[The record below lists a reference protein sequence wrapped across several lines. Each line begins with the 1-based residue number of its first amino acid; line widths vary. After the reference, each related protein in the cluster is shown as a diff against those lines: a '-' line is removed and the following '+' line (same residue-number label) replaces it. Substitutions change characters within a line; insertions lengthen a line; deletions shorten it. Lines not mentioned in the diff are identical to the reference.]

1 MKKILLWI
9 GLFICLLFP
18 SFINA
23 EEINLYLFHSQD
35 CTHCQSERKWLE
47 TIKDEYDN
55 LNIYEY
61 EITRNSDNS
70 NLLDKVK
77 ERLSSTS
84 HYVPY
89 TVIGEQYWIGWNE
102 NNKAKIIEAIE
113 NYDFSKR
120 DIVNE
125 VINDIPGENIVDT
138 ENNENNIDDNTSTEF
153 TIPLLGKIDAK
164 KVSLPIIAMVIGFV
178 DGFNPCAM
186 WVLIFLISMLLG
198 MKDKKKMWTLGLTF
212 IITSGLVYLLFML
225 AWLNIAVSLSSVR
238 WIQLLISAVA
248 LIGAFV
254 NLKSYVKSVIKK
266 DEGCEVV
273 DNKKRKKLMGRIKKY
288 TSEKSFILAILG
300 VMALAFSVNLIE
312 LACSAGLPLIFT
324 QVLALN
330 DLNALEYGL
339 YIFIYLIFFLID
351 DIVIFVIA
359 MKTFELT
366 GISTKYTKYSHLIG
380 GLIMLLIGLLMIFK
394 PSWLMFNF

>member
-1 MKKILLWI
+1 MKKILLWLVLTI
-9 GLFICLLFP
+9 TILFP
-18 SFINA
+18 VAVNA

-47 TIKDEYDN
+47 SIKDKYDN
-55 LNIYEY
+55 LNIHEY

-70 NLLDKVK
+70 ALLDKVK

-84 HYVPY
+84 NYVPY
-89 TVIGEQYWIGWNE
+89 TVIGEQHWIGWNE
-102 NNKAKIIEAIE
+102 DNKAKITEAIE

-125 VINDIPGENIVDT
+125 VINNIDGEKIGNTEIPT
-138 ENNENNIDDNTSTEF
+138 ENNDDKTEF
-153 TIPLLGKIDAK
+153 TVPVLGKIDAK
-164 KVSLPIIAMVIGFV
+164 KVSLPIMAMVIGFV

-212 IITSGLVYLLFML
+212 LISSGLVYLLFML
-225 AWLNIAVSLSSVR
+225 AWLNIAVSLSSIR
-238 WIQLLISAVA
+238 WIQLIISAVA

-254 NLKSYVKSVIKK
+254 NLRSYFKSIIKK

-273 DNKKRKKLMGRIKKY
+273 DNKKRKKLMERIKKY
-288 TSEKSFILAILG
+288 TSEKSFLLAMLG

-330 DLNALEYGL
+330 DLNALQYGI
-339 YIFIYLIFFLID
+339 YIFIYLLFFLID
-351 DIVIFVIA
+351 DIVVFVIA

-380 GLIMLLIGLLMIFK
+380 GLIMLIIGLLMIFK

>member
-1 MKKILLWI
+1 MKKILLWLI
-9 GLFICLLFP
+9 LTITLLFP
-18 SFINA
+18 MAINA

-47 TIKDEYDN
+47 SIKDKYDN

-70 NLLDKVK
+70 ALLDKVK

-84 HYVPY
+84 NYVPY
-89 TVIGEQYWIGWNE
+89 TVIGEQHWIGWNE
-102 NNKAKIIEAIE
+102 DNKTKITEAIE

-125 VINDIPGENIVDT
+125 VINNIDGEKIGNTDDSI
-138 ENNENNIDDNTSTEF
+138 ENNDDKTEF
-153 TIPLLGKIDAK
+153 TVPVLGKIDAK
-164 KVSLPIIAMVIGFV
+164 KVSLPIMAMVIGFV

-198 MKDKKKMWTLGLTF
+198 MKDKKKMWILGLTF
-212 IITSGLVYLLFML
+212 LIFSGLVYLLFML
-225 AWLNIAVSLSSVR
+225 AWLNIAVSLSSIR
-238 WIQLLISAVA
+238 WIQLIISAVA

-254 NLKSYVKSVIKK
+254 NLQSYFKSVIKK

-273 DNKKRKKLMGRIKKY
+273 DNKKRKKLMERIKKY
-288 TSEKSFILAILG
+288 TSEKSLLLAMLG

-330 DLNALEYGL
+330 NLNALQYGI
-339 YIFIYLIFFLID
+339 YIFIYLLFFLID
-351 DIVIFVIA
+351 DIVVFVIA

-380 GLIMLLIGLLMIFK
+380 GLIMLIIGLLMIFK

>member
-1 MKKILLWI
+1 MKKVLLWLI
-9 GLFICLLFP
+9 LTITILFP
-18 SFINA
+18 VMANA

-35 CTHCQSERKWLE
+35 CIHCQSERKWLE
-47 TIKDEYDN
+47 SIKDKYDN

-70 NLLDKVK
+70 ALLDKVK

-84 HYVPY
+84 NYVPY
-89 TVIGEQYWIGWNE
+89 TVIGEQHWIGWNE
-102 NNKAKIIEAIE
+102 DNKAKITEAIE

-125 VINDIPGENIVDT
+125 VINNIDGEKIGNTEDSI
-138 ENNENNIDDNTSTEF
+138 ENNDDKTEF
-153 TIPLLGKIDAK
+153 TIPILGKIDAK
-164 KVSLPIIAMVIGFV
+164 KVSLPIMAMVIGFV

-198 MKDKKKMWTLGLTF
+198 MKDKKKMWTLGLIF
-212 IITSGLVYLLFML
+212 LISSGLVYLLFML
-225 AWLNIAVSLSSVR
+225 AWLNIAVSLSSIR
-238 WIQLLISAVA
+238 WIQLIISAVA

-254 NLKSYVKSVIKK
+254 NLRSYFKSVIKK

-273 DNKKRKKLMGRIKKY
+273 DNKKRKKLMERIKKY
-288 TSEKSFILAILG
+288 TSEKSFLLAMLG

-330 DLNALEYGL
+330 SLNALQYGI
-339 YIFIYLIFFLID
+339 YIFIYLLFFLID
-351 DIVIFVIA
+351 DIVVFVIA

-380 GLIMLLIGLLMIFK
+380 GLIMLIIGLLMIFK

>member
-1 MKKILLWI
+1 MKKILLWLVLTI
-9 GLFICLLFP
+9 TILFP
-18 SFINA
+18 MVVNA

-47 TIKDEYDN
+47 SIKDKYDN
-55 LNIYEY
+55 LNIHEY
-61 EITRNSDNS
+61 EITRNGDNS
-70 NLLDKVK
+70 ALLDKVK

-84 HYVPY
+84 NYVPY
-89 TVIGEQYWIGWNE
+89 TVIGEQHWIGWNE
-102 NNKAKIIEAIE
+102 DNKAKITEAIE

-125 VINDIPGENIVDT
+125 VINNIDGEKIGNTEVPT
-138 ENNENNIDDNTSTEF
+138 ENNDDKTEF
-153 TIPLLGKIDAK
+153 TVPVLGKIDAK
-164 KVSLPIIAMVIGFV
+164 KVSLPIMAMVIGFV

-212 IITSGLVYLLFML
+212 LISSGLVYLLFML
-225 AWLNIAVSLSSVR
+225 AWLNIAVSLSSIR
-238 WIQLLISAVA
+238 WIQLIISAVA

-254 NLKSYVKSVIKK
+254 NLRSYFKSIIKK

-273 DNKKRKKLMGRIKKY
+273 DNKKRKKLMERIKKY
-288 TSEKSFILAILG
+288 TSEKSFFLAMLG

-330 DLNALEYGL
+330 NLNSLQYGI
-339 YIFIYLIFFLID
+339 YIFIYLLFFLID
-351 DIVIFVIA
+351 DIVVFVIA

-380 GLIMLLIGLLMIFK
+380 GLIMLIIGLLMIFK

>member
-1 MKKILLWI
+1 MKKVLIWLILTI
-9 GLFICLLFP
+9 AFLFP
-18 SFINA
+18 VAANA

-47 TIKDEYDN
+47 SIKDKYDN
-55 LNIYEY
+55 LNIHEY
-61 EITRNSDNS
+61 EITRNGDNS
-70 NLLDKVK
+70 ALLDKVK

-84 HYVPY
+84 NYVPY
-89 TVIGEQYWIGWNE
+89 TVIGEQHWIGWNE
-102 NNKAKIIEAIE
+102 DNKVKITEAIE

-125 VINDIPGENIVDT
+125 VINNIDGEKIGNTEVNT
-138 ENNENNIDDNTSTEF
+138 ENNDDKTEF
-153 TIPLLGKIDAK
+153 TVPVLGKIDAK
-164 KVSLPIIAMVIGFV
+164 KVSLPIMAMVIGFV

-212 IITSGLVYLLFML
+212 LISSGLVYLLFML

-238 WIQLLISAVA
+238 WIQLIISTVA

-254 NLKSYVKSVIKK
+254 NLRSYFKSIIKK

-273 DNKKRKKLMGRIKKY
+273 DNKKRKKLMERIKKY
-288 TSEKSFILAILG
+288 TSEKSFLLAMLG

-330 DLNALEYGL
+330 DLNALQYGI
-339 YIFIYLIFFLID
+339 YIFIYLLFFLID
-351 DIVIFVIA
+351 DIVVFVIA

-380 GLIMLLIGLLMIFK
+380 GLIMLIIGLLMIFK

>member
-1 MKKILLWI
+1 MKKILLWLVLTI
-9 GLFICLLFP
+9 TILFP
-18 SFINA
+18 VAVNA

-47 TIKDEYDN
+47 SIKDKYDN
-55 LNIYEY
+55 LNIHEY
-61 EITRNSDNS
+61 EITRNGDNS
-70 NLLDKVK
+70 ALLDKVK

-84 HYVPY
+84 NYVPY
-89 TVIGEQYWIGWNE
+89 TVIGEQHWIGWNE
-102 NNKAKIIEAIE
+102 DNKAKIMEAIE

-125 VINDIPGENIVDT
+125 VINNIDGEKIGNTEVPT
-138 ENNENNIDDNTSTEF
+138 ENNDDKTEF
-153 TIPLLGKIDAK
+153 TVPVLGKIDAK
-164 KVSLPIIAMVIGFV
+164 KVSLPIMAMVIGFV

-212 IITSGLVYLLFML
+212 LISSGLVYLLFML
-225 AWLNIAVSLSSVR
+225 AWLNIAVSLSSIR
-238 WIQLLISAVA
+238 WIQLIISAVA

-254 NLKSYVKSVIKK
+254 NLRSYFKSIIKK

-273 DNKKRKKLMGRIKKY
+273 DNKKRKKLMERIKKY
-288 TSEKSFILAILG
+288 TSEKSFLLAMLG

-330 DLNALEYGL
+330 NLNALQYGI
-339 YIFIYLIFFLID
+339 YIFIYLLFFLID
-351 DIVIFVIA
+351 DIVVFVIA

-380 GLIMLLIGLLMIFK
+380 GLIMLIIGLLMIFK

>member
-1 MKKILLWI
+1 MKKILLWLI
-9 GLFICLLFP
+9 LTITLLFP
-18 SFINA
+18 MVINA

-47 TIKDEYDN
+47 SIKDKYDN

-70 NLLDKVK
+70 ALLDKVK

-84 HYVPY
+84 NYVPY
-89 TVIGEQYWIGWNE
+89 TVIGEQHWIGWNE
-102 NNKAKIIEAIE
+102 DNKAKITEAIE

-125 VINDIPGENIVDT
+125 VINNIDGEKIGNTEDSI
-138 ENNENNIDDNTSTEF
+138 ENNDDKTEF
-153 TIPLLGKIDAK
+153 TVPVLGKIDAK
-164 KVSLPIIAMVIGFV
+164 KVSLPIMAMVIGFV

-198 MKDKKKMWTLGLTF
+198 MKDKKKMWILGLTF
-212 IITSGLVYLLFML
+212 LIFSGLVYLLFML
-225 AWLNIAVSLSSVR
+225 AWLNIAVSLSSIR
-238 WIQLLISAVA
+238 WIQLIISAVA

-254 NLKSYVKSVIKK
+254 NLRSYFKSVIKK

-273 DNKKRKKLMGRIKKY
+273 DNKKRKKLMERIKKY
-288 TSEKSFILAILG
+288 TSEKSLLLAMLG

-330 DLNALEYGL
+330 NLNALQYGI
-339 YIFIYLIFFLID
+339 YIFIYLLFFLID
-351 DIVIFVIA
+351 DIVVFVIA

-380 GLIMLLIGLLMIFK
+380 GLIMLIIGLLMIFK

>member
-1 MKKILLWI
+1 MKKILLWLI
-9 GLFICLLFP
+9 LTITLLFP
-18 SFINA
+18 MAINA

-47 TIKDEYDN
+47 SIKDKYDN

-70 NLLDKVK
+70 ALLDKVK

-84 HYVPY
+84 NYVPY
-89 TVIGEQYWIGWNE
+89 TVIGEQHWIGWNE
-102 NNKAKIIEAIE
+102 DNKTKITEAIE

-125 VINDIPGENIVDT
+125 VINNIDGGKIGNT
-138 ENNENNIDDNTSTEF
+138 DDSIENNDDKTEF
-153 TIPLLGKIDAK
+153 TVPVLGKIDAK
-164 KVSLPIIAMVIGFV
+164 KVSLPIMAMVIGFV

-198 MKDKKKMWTLGLTF
+198 MKDKKKMWILGLTF
-212 IITSGLVYLLFML
+212 LIFSGLVYLLFML
-225 AWLNIAVSLSSVR
+225 AWLNIAVSLSSIR
-238 WIQLLISAVA
+238 WIQLIISAVA

-254 NLKSYVKSVIKK
+254 NLRSYFKSIIKK

-273 DNKKRKKLMGRIKKY
+273 DNKKRKKLMERIKKY
-288 TSEKSFILAILG
+288 TSEKSLLLAMLG

-330 DLNALEYGL
+330 NLNALQYGI
-339 YIFIYLIFFLID
+339 YIFIYLLFFLID
-351 DIVIFVIA
+351 DIVVFVIA

-380 GLIMLLIGLLMIFK
+380 GLIMLIIGLLMIFK

>member
-1 MKKILLWI
+1 MKKILLWLI
-9 GLFICLLFP
+9 LTITLLFP
-18 SFINA
+18 MAINA

-47 TIKDEYDN
+47 SIEDKYDN

-70 NLLDKVK
+70 ALLDKIK

-84 HYVPY
+84 NYVPY
-89 TVIGEQYWIGWNE
+89 TVIGEQHWIGWNE
-102 NNKAKIIEAIE
+102 DNKAKITEAIE

-125 VINDIPGENIVDT
+125 VINNIDGEKIGNTEDSI
-138 ENNENNIDDNTSTEF
+138 ENNDDKTEF
-153 TIPLLGKIDAK
+153 TVPVLGKIDAK
-164 KVSLPIIAMVIGFV
+164 KVSLPIMAMVIGFV

-198 MKDKKKMWTLGLTF
+198 MKDKKKMWILGLTF
-212 IITSGLVYLLFML
+212 LISSGLVYLLFML
-225 AWLNIAVSLSSVR
+225 AWLNIAVSLSSIR
-238 WIQLLISAVA
+238 WIQLIISAVA

-254 NLKSYVKSVIKK
+254 NLRSYFKSVIKK

-273 DNKKRKKLMGRIKKY
+273 DNKKRKKLMERIKKY
-288 TSEKSFILAILG
+288 TSEKSFLLAMLG
-300 VMALAFSVNLIE
+300 VTALAFSVNLIE

-330 DLNALEYGL
+330 NLNALQYGI
-339 YIFIYLIFFLID
+339 YIFIYLLFFLID
-351 DIVIFVIA
+351 DIVVFVIA

-380 GLIMLLIGLLMIFK
+380 GLIMLIIGLLMIFK

>member
-1 MKKILLWI
+1 MKKILLWLVLTI
-9 GLFICLLFP
+9 AILFP
-18 SFINA
+18 VAVNA
-23 EEINLYLFHSQD
+23 EEVNLYLFHSQD
-35 CTHCQSERKWLE
+35 CIHCQSERKWLE
-47 TIKDEYDN
+47 SIKDKYDN

-70 NLLDKVK
+70 TLLDKVK

-84 HYVPY
+84 NYVPY
-89 TVIGEQYWIGWNE
+89 TVIGEQHWIGWNE
-102 NNKAKIIEAIE
+102 DNKAKITEAIE

-125 VINDIPGENIVDT
+125 VIN
-138 ENNENNIDDNTSTEF
+138 NIDGEKIGNTEVPAETNDDKTEF
-153 TIPLLGKIDAK
+153 TVPVLGKIDAK
-164 KVSLPIIAMVIGFV
+164 KVSLPIMAMVIGFV

-212 IITSGLVYLLFML
+212 LISSGLVYLLFML
-225 AWLNIAVSLSSVR
+225 AWLNIAVSLSSIR
-238 WIQLLISAVA
+238 WIQLIISAVA

-254 NLKSYVKSVIKK
+254 NLRSYFKSIIKK

-273 DNKKRKKLMGRIKKY
+273 DNKKRKKLMERIKKY
-288 TSEKSFILAILG
+288 TSEKSFFLAMLG

-330 DLNALEYGL
+330 NLNSLQYGI
-339 YIFIYLIFFLID
+339 YIFIYLLFFLID
-351 DIVIFVIA
+351 DIVVFVIA

-380 GLIMLLIGLLMIFK
+380 GLIMLIIGLLMIFK

>member
-1 MKKILLWI
+1 MKKILLWLI
-9 GLFICLLFP
+9 LTITLLFP
-18 SFINA
+18 MAINA

-47 TIKDEYDN
+47 SIKDKYDN

-70 NLLDKVK
+70 ALLDKVK
-77 ERLSSTS
+77 ERLASTS
-84 HYVPY
+84 NYVPY
-89 TVIGEQYWIGWNE
+89 TVIGEQHWIGWNE
-102 NNKAKIIEAIE
+102 DNKTKITEAIE

-125 VINDIPGENIVDT
+125 VINNIDGEKIGNTDDSI
-138 ENNENNIDDNTSTEF
+138 ENNDDKTEF
-153 TIPLLGKIDAK
+153 TVPVLGKIDAK
-164 KVSLPIIAMVIGFV
+164 KVSLPIMAMVIGFV

-198 MKDKKKMWTLGLTF
+198 MKDKKKMWILGLTF
-212 IITSGLVYLLFML
+212 LIFSGLVYLLFML
-225 AWLNIAVSLSSVR
+225 AWLNIAVSLSSIR
-238 WIQLLISAVA
+238 WIQLIISAVA

-254 NLKSYVKSVIKK
+254 NLRSYFKSVIKK

-273 DNKKRKKLMGRIKKY
+273 DNKKRKKLMERIKKY
-288 TSEKSFILAILG
+288 TSEKSLLLAMLG

-330 DLNALEYGL
+330 NLNALQYGI
-339 YIFIYLIFFLID
+339 YIFIYLLFFLID
-351 DIVIFVIA
+351 DIVVFVIA

-380 GLIMLLIGLLMIFK
+380 GLIMLIIGLLMIFK

>member
-1 MKKILLWI
+1 MKKILLWLI
-9 GLFICLLFP
+9 LTITLLFP
-18 SFINA
+18 MAINA

-47 TIKDEYDN
+47 SIKDKYDN

-70 NLLDKVK
+70 ALLDKVK

-84 HYVPY
+84 NYVPY
-89 TVIGEQYWIGWNE
+89 TVIGEQHWIGWNE
-102 NNKAKIIEAIE
+102 DNKAKITEAIE

-125 VINDIPGENIVDT
+125 VINNIDGEKIGNNDDSI
-138 ENNENNIDDNTSTEF
+138 ENNDDKTEF
-153 TIPLLGKIDAK
+153 TVPVLGKIDAK
-164 KVSLPIIAMVIGFV
+164 KVSLPIMAMVIGFV

-198 MKDKKKMWTLGLTF
+198 MKDKKKMWILGLTF
-212 IITSGLVYLLFML
+212 LIFSGLVYLLFML
-225 AWLNIAVSLSSVR
+225 AWLNIAVSLSSIR
-238 WIQLLISAVA
+238 WIQLIISAVA

-254 NLKSYVKSVIKK
+254 NLRSYFKSVIKK

-273 DNKKRKKLMGRIKKY
+273 DNKKRKKLMERIKKY
-288 TSEKSFILAILG
+288 TSEKSLLLAMLG

-330 DLNALEYGL
+330 NLNALQYGI
-339 YIFIYLIFFLID
+339 YIFIYLLFFLID
-351 DIVIFVIA
+351 DIVVFVIA

-380 GLIMLLIGLLMIFK
+380 GLIMLIIGLLMIFK

>member
-1 MKKILLWI
+1 MKKILLWLI
-9 GLFICLLFP
+9 LTITLLFP
-18 SFINA
+18 MAINA

-47 TIKDEYDN
+47 SIKDKYDN

-70 NLLDKVK
+70 ALLDKVK

-84 HYVPY
+84 NYVPY
-89 TVIGEQYWIGWNE
+89 TVIGEQHWIGWNE
-102 NNKAKIIEAIE
+102 DNKAKITEAIE

-125 VINDIPGENIVDT
+125 VINNIDGEKIGNTDDSI
-138 ENNENNIDDNTSTEF
+138 ENNDDKTEF
-153 TIPLLGKIDAK
+153 TVPVLGKIDAK
-164 KVSLPIIAMVIGFV
+164 KVSLPIMAMVIGFV

-198 MKDKKKMWTLGLTF
+198 MKDKKKMWILGLIF
-212 IITSGLVYLLFML
+212 LISSGLVYLLFML
-225 AWLNIAVSLSSVR
+225 AWLNIAVSLSSIR
-238 WIQLLISAVA
+238 WIQLIISAVA

-254 NLKSYVKSVIKK
+254 NLRSYFKSVIKK

-273 DNKKRKKLMGRIKKY
+273 DNKKRKKLMERIKKY
-288 TSEKSFILAILG
+288 TSEKSLLLAMLG

-330 DLNALEYGL
+330 NLNALQYGI
-339 YIFIYLIFFLID
+339 YIFIYLLFFLID
-351 DIVIFVIA
+351 DIVVFVIA

-380 GLIMLLIGLLMIFK
+380 GLIMLIIGLLMIFK

>member
-1 MKKILLWI
+1 MKKILLWLI
-9 GLFICLLFP
+9 LTITLLFP
-18 SFINA
+18 MAINA

-47 TIKDEYDN
+47 SIKDKYDN

-70 NLLDKVK
+70 ALLDKVK

-84 HYVPY
+84 NYVPY
-89 TVIGEQYWIGWNE
+89 TVIGEQHWIGWNE
-102 NNKAKIIEAIE
+102 DNKAKITEAIE

-125 VINDIPGENIVDT
+125 VINNIDGEKIGNTDDSI
-138 ENNENNIDDNTSTEF
+138 ENNDDKTEF
-153 TIPLLGKIDAK
+153 TVPVLGKIDAK
-164 KVSLPIIAMVIGFV
+164 KVSLPIMAMVIGFV

-198 MKDKKKMWTLGLTF
+198 MKDKKKMWILGLIF
-212 IITSGLVYLLFML
+212 LISSGLVYLLFML
-225 AWLNIAVSLSSVR
+225 AWLNIAVSLSSIR
-238 WIQLLISAVA
+238 WIQLIISAVA

-254 NLKSYVKSVIKK
+254 NLRSYFKSIIKK

-273 DNKKRKKLMGRIKKY
+273 DNKKRKKLMERIKKY
-288 TSEKSFILAILG
+288 TSEKSFLLAMLG

-330 DLNALEYGL
+330 NLNVLQYGI
-339 YIFIYLIFFLID
+339 YIFIYLLFFLID
-351 DIVIFVIA
+351 DIVVFVIA

-380 GLIMLLIGLLMIFK
+380 GLIMLIIGLLMIFK

>member
-1 MKKILLWI
+1 MKKILLWLI
-9 GLFICLLFP
+9 LTIILLFP
-18 SFINA
+18 MAINA

-47 TIKDEYDN
+47 SIKDKYDN

-70 NLLDKVK
+70 ALLDKVK

-84 HYVPY
+84 NYVPY
-89 TVIGEQYWIGWNE
+89 TVIGEQHWIGWNE
-102 NNKAKIIEAIE
+102 DNKAKITEAIE

-125 VINDIPGENIVDT
+125 VINNIDGEKIGNTEDSI
-138 ENNENNIDDNTSTEF
+138 ENNDDKTEF
-153 TIPLLGKIDAK
+153 TVPVLGKIDAK
-164 KVSLPIIAMVIGFV
+164 KVSLPIMAMVIGFV

-198 MKDKKKMWTLGLTF
+198 MKDKKKMWILGLTF
-212 IITSGLVYLLFML
+212 LIFSGLVYLLFML
-225 AWLNIAVSLSSVR
+225 AWLNIAVSLSSIR
-238 WIQLLISAVA
+238 WIQLIISAVA

-254 NLKSYVKSVIKK
+254 NLRSYFKSIIKK

-273 DNKKRKKLMGRIKKY
+273 DNKKRKKLMERIKKY
-288 TSEKSFILAILG
+288 TSEKSLLLAMLG

-330 DLNALEYGL
+330 NLNALQYGI
-339 YIFIYLIFFLID
+339 YIFIYLLFFLID
-351 DIVIFVIA
+351 DIVVFVIA

-380 GLIMLLIGLLMIFK
+380 GLIMLIIGLLMIFK

>member
-1 MKKILLWI
+1 MKKILLWLI
-9 GLFICLLFP
+9 LTITLLFP
-18 SFINA
+18 MAINA

-47 TIKDEYDN
+47 SIKDKYDN

-70 NLLDKVK
+70 ALLDKVK

-84 HYVPY
+84 NYVPY
-89 TVIGEQYWIGWNE
+89 TVIGEQHWIGWNE
-102 NNKAKIIEAIE
+102 DNKAKITEAIE

-125 VINDIPGENIVDT
+125 VINNIDGEKIGNTEDSI
-138 ENNENNIDDNTSTEF
+138 ENNDDKTEF
-153 TIPLLGKIDAK
+153 TVPVLGKIDAK
-164 KVSLPIIAMVIGFV
+164 KVSLPIMAMVIGFV

-198 MKDKKKMWTLGLTF
+198 MKDKKKMWILGLTF
-212 IITSGLVYLLFML
+212 LIFSGLVYLLFML
-225 AWLNIAVSLSSVR
+225 AWLNIAVSLSSIR
-238 WIQLLISAVA
+238 WIQLIISAVA

-254 NLKSYVKSVIKK
+254 NLRSYFKSIIKK

-273 DNKKRKKLMGRIKKY
+273 DNKKRKKLMERIKKY
-288 TSEKSFILAILG
+288 TSEKSLLLAMLG

-330 DLNALEYGL
+330 NLNALQYGI
-339 YIFIYLIFFLID
+339 YIFIYLLFFLID
-351 DIVIFVIA
+351 DIVVFVIA

-380 GLIMLLIGLLMIFK
+380 GLIMLIIGLLMIFK

>member
-1 MKKILLWI
+1 MKKILLWLI
-9 GLFICLLFP
+9 LTITLLFP
-18 SFINA
+18 MAINA

-47 TIKDEYDN
+47 SIKDKYDN

-70 NLLDKVK
+70 ALLDKVK

-84 HYVPY
+84 NYVPY
-89 TVIGEQYWIGWNE
+89 TVIGEQHWIGWNE
-102 NNKAKIIEAIE
+102 DNKTKITEAIE

-125 VINDIPGENIVDT
+125 VINNIDGEKIGNNDDSI
-138 ENNENNIDDNTSTEF
+138 ENNDDKTEF
-153 TIPLLGKIDAK
+153 TVPVLGKIDAK
-164 KVSLPIIAMVIGFV
+164 KVSLPIMAMVIGFV

-198 MKDKKKMWTLGLTF
+198 MKDKKKMWILGLTF
-212 IITSGLVYLLFML
+212 LIFSGLVYLLFML
-225 AWLNIAVSLSSVR
+225 AWLNIAVSLSSIR
-238 WIQLLISAVA
+238 WIQLIISAVA

-254 NLKSYVKSVIKK
+254 NLRSYFKSVIKK

-273 DNKKRKKLMGRIKKY
+273 DNKKRKKLMERIKKY
-288 TSEKSFILAILG
+288 TSEKSLLLAMLG

-330 DLNALEYGL
+330 NLNALQYGI
-339 YIFIYLIFFLID
+339 YIFIYLLFFLID
-351 DIVIFVIA
+351 DIVVFVIA

-380 GLIMLLIGLLMIFK
+380 GLIMLIIGLLMIFK

>member
-1 MKKILLWI
+1 MKKILLWLI
-9 GLFICLLFP
+9 LTITILFP
-18 SFINA
+18 VAVNA

-47 TIKDEYDN
+47 SIKDKYDN
-55 LNIYEY
+55 LNIHEY
-61 EITRNSDNS
+61 EITRNGDNS
-70 NLLDKVK
+70 ALLDKVK

-84 HYVPY
+84 NYVPY
-89 TVIGEQYWIGWNE
+89 TVIGEQHWIGWNE
-102 NNKAKIIEAIE
+102 DNKAKIMEAIE

-125 VINDIPGENIVDT
+125 VINNIDGEKIGNTEVPT
-138 ENNENNIDDNTSTEF
+138 ENNDDKTEF
-153 TIPLLGKIDAK
+153 TVPVLGKIDAK
-164 KVSLPIIAMVIGFV
+164 KVSLPIMAMVIGFV

-212 IITSGLVYLLFML
+212 LISSGLVYLLFML
-225 AWLNIAVSLSSVR
+225 AWLNIAVSLSSIR
-238 WIQLLISAVA
+238 WIQLIISAVA

-254 NLKSYVKSVIKK
+254 NLRSYFKSIIKK

-273 DNKKRKKLMGRIKKY
+273 DNKKRKKLMERIKKY
-288 TSEKSFILAILG
+288 TSEKSFLLAMLG

-330 DLNALEYGL
+330 NLNALQYGI
-339 YIFIYLIFFLID
+339 YIFIYLLFFLID
-351 DIVIFVIA
+351 DIVVFVIA

-380 GLIMLLIGLLMIFK
+380 GLIMLIIGLLMIFK

>member
-1 MKKILLWI
+1 MKKILLWLI
-9 GLFICLLFP
+9 LTITLLFP
-18 SFINA
+18 MVINA

-47 TIKDEYDN
+47 SIKDKYDN

-70 NLLDKVK
+70 ALLDKVK

-84 HYVPY
+84 NYVPY
-89 TVIGEQYWIGWNE
+89 TVIGEQHWIGWNE
-102 NNKAKIIEAIE
+102 DNKAKITEAIE

-120 DIVNE
+120 DVVNE
-125 VINDIPGENIVDT
+125 VINNIDGEKIGNTDDSI
-138 ENNENNIDDNTSTEF
+138 ENNDDKTEF
-153 TIPLLGKIDAK
+153 TVPVLGKIDAK
-164 KVSLPIIAMVIGFV
+164 KVSLPIMAMVIGFV

-198 MKDKKKMWTLGLTF
+198 MKDKKKMWILGLTF
-212 IITSGLVYLLFML
+212 LIFSGLVYLLFML
-225 AWLNIAVSLSSVR
+225 AWLNIAVSLSSIR
-238 WIQLLISAVA
+238 WIQLIISAVA

-254 NLKSYVKSVIKK
+254 NLRSYFKSVIKK

-273 DNKKRKKLMGRIKKY
+273 DNKKRKKLMERIKKY
-288 TSEKSFILAILG
+288 TSEKSLLLAMLG

-330 DLNALEYGL
+330 NLNALQYGI
-339 YIFIYLIFFLID
+339 YIFIYLLFFLID
-351 DIVIFVIA
+351 DIVVFVIA

-380 GLIMLLIGLLMIFK
+380 GLIMLIIGLLMIFK

>member
-1 MKKILLWI
+1 MKKILLWLI
-9 GLFICLLFP
+9 LTITLLFP
-18 SFINA
+18 MAINA

-47 TIKDEYDN
+47 SIKNKYDN

-70 NLLDKVK
+70 ALLDKVK

-84 HYVPY
+84 NYVPY
-89 TVIGEQYWIGWNE
+89 TVIGEQHWIGWNE
-102 NNKAKIIEAIE
+102 DNKAKITEAIE

-125 VINDIPGENIVDT
+125 VINNIDGDKIGNT
-138 ENNENNIDDNTSTEF
+138 EDSIENNDDKTEF
-153 TIPLLGKIDAK
+153 TVPVLGKIDAK
-164 KVSLPIIAMVIGFV
+164 KVSLPIMAMVIGFV

-198 MKDKKKMWTLGLTF
+198 MKDKKKMWILGLTF
-212 IITSGLVYLLFML
+212 LISSGLVYLLFML
-225 AWLNIAVSLSSVR
+225 AWLNIAVSLSSIR
-238 WIQLLISAVA
+238 WIQLIISAVA

-254 NLKSYVKSVIKK
+254 NLRSYFKSVIKK

-273 DNKKRKKLMGRIKKY
+273 DNKKRKKLMERIKKY
-288 TSEKSFILAILG
+288 TSEKSLLLAMLG

-330 DLNALEYGL
+330 NLNALQYGI
-339 YIFIYLIFFLID
+339 YIFIYLLFFLID
-351 DIVIFVIA
+351 DIVVFVIA

-380 GLIMLLIGLLMIFK
+380 GLIMLIIGLLMIFK

>member
-1 MKKILLWI
+1 MKKILLWLI
-9 GLFICLLFP
+9 LTITLLFP
-18 SFINA
+18 MAINA

-47 TIKDEYDN
+47 SIKDKYDN

-70 NLLDKVK
+70 ALLDKVK

-84 HYVPY
+84 NYVPY
-89 TVIGEQYWIGWNE
+89 TVIGEQHWIGWNE
-102 NNKAKIIEAIE
+102 DNKAKITEAIE

-120 DIVNE
+120 DVVNE
-125 VINDIPGENIVDT
+125 VINNIDGEKIGNTEDSI
-138 ENNENNIDDNTSTEF
+138 ENNDDKTEF
-153 TIPLLGKIDAK
+153 TVPVLGKIDAK
-164 KVSLPIIAMVIGFV
+164 KVSLPIMAMVIGFV

-198 MKDKKKMWTLGLTF
+198 MKDKKKMWILGLTF
-212 IITSGLVYLLFML
+212 LISSGLVYLLFML
-225 AWLNIAVSLSSVR
+225 AWLNIAVSLSSIR
-238 WIQLLISAVA
+238 WIQLIISAVA

-254 NLKSYVKSVIKK
+254 NLRSYFKSVIKK

-273 DNKKRKKLMGRIKKY
+273 DNKKRKKLMERIKKY
-288 TSEKSFILAILG
+288 TSEKSLLLAMLG

-330 DLNALEYGL
+330 NLNALQYGI
-339 YIFIYLIFFLID
+339 YIFIYLLFFLID
-351 DIVIFVIA
+351 DIVVFVIA

-380 GLIMLLIGLLMIFK
+380 GLIMLIIGLLMIFK

>member
-1 MKKILLWI
+1 MKKILLWLI
-9 GLFICLLFP
+9 LTIILLFP
-18 SFINA
+18 MAINA

-47 TIKDEYDN
+47 SIKDKYDN

-70 NLLDKVK
+70 ALLDKVK

-84 HYVPY
+84 NYVPY
-89 TVIGEQYWIGWNE
+89 TVIGEQHWIGWNE
-102 NNKAKIIEAIE
+102 DNKAKITEAIE

-125 VINDIPGENIVDT
+125 VINNIDGEKIGNNDDSI
-138 ENNENNIDDNTSTEF
+138 ENNDDKTEF
-153 TIPLLGKIDAK
+153 TVPVLGKIDAK
-164 KVSLPIIAMVIGFV
+164 KVSLPIMAMVIGFV

-198 MKDKKKMWTLGLTF
+198 MKDKKKMWILGLTF
-212 IITSGLVYLLFML
+212 LIFSGLVYLLFML
-225 AWLNIAVSLSSVR
+225 AWLNIAVSLSSIR
-238 WIQLLISAVA
+238 WIQLIISAVA

-254 NLKSYVKSVIKK
+254 NLRSYFKSVIKK

-273 DNKKRKKLMGRIKKY
+273 DNKKRKKLMERIKKY
-288 TSEKSFILAILG
+288 TSEKSLLLAMLG

-330 DLNALEYGL
+330 NLNALQYGI
-339 YIFIYLIFFLID
+339 YIFIYLLFFLID
-351 DIVIFVIA
+351 DIVVFVIA

-380 GLIMLLIGLLMIFK
+380 GLIMLIIGLLMIFK

>member
-1 MKKILLWI
+1 MKKILLWLI
-9 GLFICLLFP
+9 LTITLLFP
-18 SFINA
+18 MVINA

-47 TIKDEYDN
+47 SIKDKYDN

-70 NLLDKVK
+70 ALLDKVK

-84 HYVPY
+84 NYVPY
-89 TVIGEQYWIGWNE
+89 TVIGEQHWIGWNE
-102 NNKAKIIEAIE
+102 DNKAKITEAIE

-125 VINDIPGENIVDT
+125 VINNIDGEKIGNTEDSI
-138 ENNENNIDDNTSTEF
+138 ENNDDKTEF
-153 TIPLLGKIDAK
+153 TVPVLGKIDAK
-164 KVSLPIIAMVIGFV
+164 KVSLPIMAMVIGFV

-198 MKDKKKMWTLGLTF
+198 MKDKKKMWILGLTF
-212 IITSGLVYLLFML
+212 LISSGLVYLLFML
-225 AWLNIAVSLSSVR
+225 AWLNIAVSLSSIR
-238 WIQLLISAVA
+238 WIQLIISAVA

-254 NLKSYVKSVIKK
+254 NLRSYFKSVIKK

-273 DNKKRKKLMGRIKKY
+273 DNKKRKKLMERIKKY
-288 TSEKSFILAILG
+288 TSEKSFLLAMLG

-330 DLNALEYGL
+330 NLNALQYGI
-339 YIFIYLIFFLID
+339 YIFIYLLFFLID
-351 DIVIFVIA
+351 DIVVFVIA

-380 GLIMLLIGLLMIFK
+380 GLIMLIIGLLMIFK

>member
-1 MKKILLWI
+1 MKKILLWLI
-9 GLFICLLFP
+9 LTITLLFP
-18 SFINA
+18 MAINA

-47 TIKDEYDN
+47 SIKDKYDN

-70 NLLDKVK
+70 ALLDKVK

-84 HYVPY
+84 NYVPY
-89 TVIGEQYWIGWNE
+89 TVIGEQHWIGWNE
-102 NNKAKIIEAIE
+102 DNKAKITEAIE

-125 VINDIPGENIVDT
+125 VINNIDGEKIGNTEDSI
-138 ENNENNIDDNTSTEF
+138 ENNDDKTEF
-153 TIPLLGKIDAK
+153 TVPVLGKIDAK
-164 KVSLPIIAMVIGFV
+164 KVSLPIMAMVIGFV

-198 MKDKKKMWTLGLTF
+198 MKDKKKMWILGLTF
-212 IITSGLVYLLFML
+212 LISSGLVYLLFML
-225 AWLNIAVSLSSVR
+225 AWLNIAVSLSSIR
-238 WIQLLISAVA
+238 WIQLIISAVA

-254 NLKSYVKSVIKK
+254 NLRSYFKSVIKK

-273 DNKKRKKLMGRIKKY
+273 DNKKRKKLMERIKKY
-288 TSEKSFILAILG
+288 TSEKSLLLAMLG

-330 DLNALEYGL
+330 NLNALQYGI
-339 YIFIYLIFFLID
+339 YIFIYLLFFLID
-351 DIVIFVIA
+351 DIVVFVIA

-380 GLIMLLIGLLMIFK
+380 GLIMLIIGLLMIFK

>member
-1 MKKILLWI
+1 MKKVLLWSI
-9 GLFICLLFP
+9 LTIALLFP
-18 SFINA
+18 MVINA
-23 EEINLYLFHSQD
+23 EEVNLYLFHSQD

-47 TIKDEYDN
+47 SIKDKYDN

-70 NLLDKVK
+70 ALLDKVK

-84 HYVPY
+84 NYVPF
-89 TVIGEQYWIGWNE
+89 TVIGEQHWIGWNE
-102 NNKAKIIEAIE
+102 DNKAKIIEAIE

-125 VINDIPGENIVDT
+125 AINNVNGEKIGNT
-138 ENNENNIDDNTSTEF
+138 EVPIEDSDDKTEF
-153 TIPLLGKIDAK
+153 TVPVLGKIDAK
-164 KVSLPIIAMVIGFV
+164 KVSLPIMAMVIGFV

-212 IITSGLVYLLFML
+212 LISSGLVYLLFML
-225 AWLNIAVSLSSVR
+225 AWLNIAVSLSSIR
-238 WIQLLISAVA
+238 WIQLIISAVA

-254 NLKSYVKSVIKK
+254 NLRSYFKSVIKK

-273 DNKKRKKLMGRIKKY
+273 DNKKRKKLMERIKKY
-288 TSEKSFILAILG
+288 TSEKSFLLAMLG

-330 DLNALEYGL
+330 DLNALQYGI
-339 YIFIYLIFFLID
+339 YIFIYLLFFLID
-351 DIVIFVIA
+351 DIVVFVIA

-380 GLIMLLIGLLMIFK
+380 GLIMLIIGLLMIFK

>member
-1 MKKILLWI
+1 MKKILLWLI
-9 GLFICLLFP
+9 LTITLLFP
-18 SFINA
+18 MAINA

-47 TIKDEYDN
+47 SIKDKYDN

-70 NLLDKVK
+70 ALLDKVK

-84 HYVPY
+84 NYVPY
-89 TVIGEQYWIGWNE
+89 TVIGEQHWIGWNE
-102 NNKAKIIEAIE
+102 DNKTKITEAIE

-125 VINDIPGENIVDT
+125 VINNIDGEKIGNTDDSI
-138 ENNENNIDDNTSTEF
+138 ENNDDKTEF
-153 TIPLLGKIDAK
+153 TVPVLGKIDAK
-164 KVSLPIIAMVIGFV
+164 KVSLPIMAMVIGFV

-198 MKDKKKMWTLGLTF
+198 MKDKKKMWILGLTF
-212 IITSGLVYLLFML
+212 LIFSGLVYLLFML
-225 AWLNIAVSLSSVR
+225 AWLNIAVSLSSIR
-238 WIQLLISAVA
+238 WIQLIISAVA

-254 NLKSYVKSVIKK
+254 NLRSYFKSVIKK

-273 DNKKRKKLMGRIKKY
+273 DNKKRKKLMERIKKY
-288 TSEKSFILAILG
+288 TSEKSLLLAMLG

-330 DLNALEYGL
+330 NLNTLQYGI
-339 YIFIYLIFFLID
+339 YIFIYLLFFLID
-351 DIVIFVIA
+351 DIVVFVIA

-380 GLIMLLIGLLMIFK
+380 GLIMLIIGLLMIFK

>member
-1 MKKILLWI
+1 M
-9 GLFICLLFP
+9 
-18 SFINA
+18 
-23 EEINLYLFHSQD
+23 FHSQD

-47 TIKDEYDN
+47 SIKDKYDN

-70 NLLDKVK
+70 ALLDKVK

-84 HYVPY
+84 NYVPY
-89 TVIGEQYWIGWNE
+89 TVIGEQHWIGWNE
-102 NNKAKIIEAIE
+102 DNKAKITEAIE

-125 VINDIPGENIVDT
+125 VINNIDGEKIGNNDDSI
-138 ENNENNIDDNTSTEF
+138 ENNDDKTEF
-153 TIPLLGKIDAK
+153 TVPVLGKIDAK
-164 KVSLPIIAMVIGFV
+164 KVSLPIMAMVIGFV

-198 MKDKKKMWTLGLTF
+198 MKDKKKMWILGLTF
-212 IITSGLVYLLFML
+212 LIFSGLVYLLFML
-225 AWLNIAVSLSSVR
+225 AWLNIAVSLSSIR
-238 WIQLLISAVA
+238 WIQLIISAVA

-254 NLKSYVKSVIKK
+254 NLRSYFKSVIKK

-273 DNKKRKKLMGRIKKY
+273 DNKKRKKLMERIKKY
-288 TSEKSFILAILG
+288 TSEKSLLLAMLG

-330 DLNALEYGL
+330 NLNALQYGI
-339 YIFIYLIFFLID
+339 YIFIYLLFFLID
-351 DIVIFVIA
+351 DIVVFVIA

-380 GLIMLLIGLLMIFK
+380 GLIMLIIGLLMIFK

>member
-1 MKKILLWI
+1 MKKILLWLI
-9 GLFICLLFP
+9 LTITLLFP
-18 SFINA
+18 MAINA

-47 TIKDEYDN
+47 SIKDKYDN

-70 NLLDKVK
+70 ALLDKVK

-84 HYVPY
+84 NYVPY
-89 TVIGEQYWIGWNE
+89 TVIGEQHWIGWNE
-102 NNKAKIIEAIE
+102 DNKTKITEAIE

-125 VINDIPGENIVDT
+125 VINNIDGDKIGNT
-138 ENNENNIDDNTSTEF
+138 DDSIENNDDKTEF
-153 TIPLLGKIDAK
+153 TVPVLGKIDAK
-164 KVSLPIIAMVIGFV
+164 KVSLPIMAMVIGFV

-198 MKDKKKMWTLGLTF
+198 MKDKKKMWILGLTF
-212 IITSGLVYLLFML
+212 LIFSGLVYLLFML
-225 AWLNIAVSLSSVR
+225 AWLNIAVSLSSIR
-238 WIQLLISAVA
+238 WIQLIISAVA

-254 NLKSYVKSVIKK
+254 NLRSYFKSIIKK

-273 DNKKRKKLMGRIKKY
+273 DNKKRKKLMERIKKY
-288 TSEKSFILAILG
+288 TSEKSLLLAMLG

-330 DLNALEYGL
+330 NLNALQYGI
-339 YIFIYLIFFLID
+339 YIFIYLLFFLID
-351 DIVIFVIA
+351 DIVVFVIA

-380 GLIMLLIGLLMIFK
+380 GLIMLIIGLLMIFK

>member
-1 MKKILLWI
+1 MKKILLWLI
-9 GLFICLLFP
+9 LTITLLFP
-18 SFINA
+18 MAINA

-47 TIKDEYDN
+47 SIKDKYDN

-70 NLLDKVK
+70 ALLDKVK

-84 HYVPY
+84 NYVPY
-89 TVIGEQYWIGWNE
+89 TVIGEQHWIGWNE
-102 NNKAKIIEAIE
+102 DNKTKITEAIE

-125 VINDIPGENIVDT
+125 VINNIDGEKIGNTDDSI
-138 ENNENNIDDNTSTEF
+138 ENNDDKTEF
-153 TIPLLGKIDAK
+153 TVPVLGKIDAK
-164 KVSLPIIAMVIGFV
+164 KVSLPIMAMVIGFV

-198 MKDKKKMWTLGLTF
+198 MKDKKKMWILGLTF
-212 IITSGLVYLLFML
+212 LIFSGLVYLLFML
-225 AWLNIAVSLSSVR
+225 AWLNIAVSLSSIR
-238 WIQLLISAVA
+238 WIQLIISAVA

-254 NLKSYVKSVIKK
+254 NLRSYFKSVIKK

-273 DNKKRKKLMGRIKKY
+273 DNKKRKKLMERIKKY
-288 TSEKSFILAILG
+288 TSEKSLLLAMLG

-330 DLNALEYGL
+330 NLNALQYGI
-339 YIFIYLIFFLID
+339 YIFIYLLFFLID
-351 DIVIFVIA
+351 DIVVFVIA

-380 GLIMLLIGLLMIFK
+380 GLIMLIIGLLMIFK

>member
-1 MKKILLWI
+1 MKKILLWLVLTI
-9 GLFICLLFP
+9 TFLFP
-18 SFINA
+18 VAVNA

-47 TIKDEYDN
+47 SIKDKYDN

-70 NLLDKVK
+70 ALLDKVK

-84 HYVPY
+84 KYVPY
-89 TVIGEQYWIGWNE
+89 TVIGEQHWIGWNE
-102 NNKAKIIEAIE
+102 DNKAKITEAIE
-113 NYDFSKR
+113 NYDFSKK

-125 VINDIPGENIVDT
+125 VINNIDGEKIGNTEVPT
-138 ENNENNIDDNTSTEF
+138 ENNDDKTEF
-153 TIPLLGKIDAK
+153 TVPVLGKIDAK
-164 KVSLPIIAMVIGFV
+164 KVSLPIMAIVIGFV

-198 MKDKKKMWTLGLTF
+198 MKDKKKMWVLGLTF
-212 IITSGLVYLLFML
+212 LISSGLVYLLFML
-225 AWLNIAVSLSSVR
+225 AWLNIAVSLSSIR
-238 WIQLLISAVA
+238 WIQLIISAVA

-254 NLKSYVKSVIKK
+254 NLRSYFKSIIKK

-273 DNKKRKKLMGRIKKY
+273 DNKKRKKLMERIKKY
-288 TSEKSFILAILG
+288 TSEKSFLLAMLG

-330 DLNALEYGL
+330 DLNALQYGI
-339 YIFIYLIFFLID
+339 YIFIYLLFFLID
-351 DIVIFVIA
+351 DIVVFVIA

-380 GLIMLLIGLLMIFK
+380 GLIMLIIGLLMIFK